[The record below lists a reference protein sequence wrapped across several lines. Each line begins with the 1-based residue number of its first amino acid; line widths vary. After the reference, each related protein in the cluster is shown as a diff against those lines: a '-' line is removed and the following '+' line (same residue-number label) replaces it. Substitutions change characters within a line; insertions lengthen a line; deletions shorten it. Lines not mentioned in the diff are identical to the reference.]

1 MSELLTKIQQAL
13 ADFWDERALPSSFD
27 GATTVEELVAPIESM
42 TAVEV
47 LATLD
52 AIVDDNLPNTVI
64 QAGGYSSKEEFIEKL
79 SEKVMSHIVREK

>member
-1 MSELLTKIQQAL
+1 MSELLDKVQQAL

-27 GATTVEELVAPIESM
+27 GATTVEELVAPVESM

-52 AIVDDNLPNTVI
+52 ALVGKILPNTVI
-64 QAGGYSSKEEFIEKL
+64 QAGGYSSKEEFVEVL
-79 SEKVMSHIVREK
+79 SEKVMAHIAREK